1 MVLKLTHMQVV
12 VSPGYINGTVKVPGS
27 KSMTQRAYA
36 AALLHKGTT
45 IIRNP
50 GTSDDDKA
58 ALHVIQQL
66 GAKVHTL
73 ANNEL
78 EIISHGVNPVSDEID
93 CGESGLCARLF
104 APIAAISHLPVTING
119 KGTLLQRP
127 MLVYKAV
134 FEKLHV
140 TAPDF
145 DGQIPFEV
153 KGPLQVKDITIDGSQ
168 SSQFLSGL
176 LFAYAFT
183 AHGAVTITVND
194 LKSTPYIDMTLS
206 ILEQF
211 GKRVVND
218 SYKSFRIEPAVSIET
233 APVVIEIE
241 GDWSSAA
248 YWLVAGALNGEVT
261 VENINVNS
269 LQADKAIVEV
279 LQYAGASM
287 SIGFDSVT
295 VRKGRLKAFDYDAT
309 HSPDLFPILSILAA
323 YADGESYITGLHRLW
338 HKESNRAESIAE
350 MLMDLEVAFSIED
363 DYIAITG
370 SRQATGSY
378 VESCH
383 DHRIAM
389 AGAIAALK
397 TRNDVIINDAEAVNK
412 SYPDFFKHLQ
422 ALHIGCSFND

>member
-1 MVLKLTHMQVV
+1 MLAV
-12 VSPGYINGTVKVPGS
+12 VSPGNISGTVKVPGS

-36 AALLHKGTT
+36 AALLHKGST

-78 EIISHGVNPVSDEID
+78 EIISHGVNPTSDEID

-119 KGTLLQRP
+119 KGTLLERP
-127 MLVYKAV
+127 MFVYKAI
-134 FEKLHV
+134 FEQLHV

-145 DGQIPFEV
+145 NGQIPFRV

-183 AHGAVTITVND
+183 AHDTVTITVND
-194 LKSTPYIDMTLS
+194 LKSTPYIDLTLS
-206 ILEQF
+206 ILKLY
-211 GKRVVND
+211 GKDVEHHN
-218 SYKSFRIEPAVSIET
+218 YKTFTIKPAVNIET
-233 APVVIEIE
+233 APVIIDIE

-248 YWLVAGALNGEVT
+248 YWLVAAAINGEVT
-261 VENINVNS
+261 VENIS
-269 LQADKAIVEV
+269 IETLQADKAILEV
-279 LQYAGASM
+279 LQYAGVSM
-287 SIGFDSVT
+287 SISFESVT
-295 VRKGRLKAFDYDAT
+295 ARKSRIKAFDFDAT
-309 HSPDLFPILSILAA
+309 NAPDLFPILVILAA

-338 HKESNRAESIAE
+338 HKETNRAETIAE
-350 MLMDLEVAFSIED
+350 MLMSLEVPFSIED
-363 DYIAITG
+363 DYIAVTG
-370 SRQATGSY
+370 CGQPTGGYVDSY
-378 VESCH
+378 H

-389 AGAIAALK
+389 AASIAGIRS
-397 TRNDVIINDAEAVNK
+397 RNDLVIDNAEAVNK
-412 SYPDFFKHLQ
+412 SYPDFYKHLQ
-422 ALHIGCSFND
+422 SLQIKCSFTE

>member
-1 MVLKLTHMQVV
+1 MQAVI
-12 VSPGYINGTVKVPGS
+12 SPGNINGTVKVPGS

-45 IIRNP
+45 IVRNP

-58 ALHVIQQL
+58 ALQVIQQL

-119 KGTLLQRP
+119 KGTLLERP
-127 MLVYKAV
+127 MLVYKSV
-134 FEKLHV
+134 FEQLNV

-145 DGQIPFEV
+145 TGQIPFEV

-183 AHGAVTITVND
+183 AHDTVTITVND
-194 LKSTPYIDMTLS
+194 LKSTPYIDLTLS
-206 ILEQF
+206 ILKQF
-211 GKRVVND
+211 GKEVTHDN
-218 SYKSFRIEPAVSIET
+218 YKTFTIKPAVNIMA
-233 APVVIEIE
+233 APVVIDIE

-248 YWLVAGALNGEVT
+248 YWLVGGAINGDVT
-261 VENINVNS
+261 VENINIET
-269 LQADKAIVEV
+269 LQADKAILEV
-279 LQYAGASM
+279 LQYAGVSM
-287 SIGFDSVT
+287 SISFDYVT
-295 VRKGRLKAFDYDAT
+295 ARKSRIKAFDFDAT
-309 HSPDLFPILSILAA
+309 NAPDLFPILAILAA

-338 HKESNRAESIAE
+338 HKETNRAETIAE
-350 MLMDLEVAFSIED
+350 MLMSLEVPFSIED
-363 DYIAITG
+363 DYIAVTG
-370 SRQATGSY
+370 CGQPTGGYVDSY
-378 VESCH
+378 H

-389 AGAIAALK
+389 AASIAGIRS
-397 TRNDVIINDAEAVNK
+397 RNDLVIDNAQAVNK
-412 SYPDFFKHLQ
+412 SYPDFFKHLRS
-422 ALHIGCSFND
+422 LNIKCSFTE

>member
-1 MVLKLTHMQVV
+1 MLAV
-12 VSPGYINGTVKVPGS
+12 VSPGNINGTVKVPGS

-78 EIISHGVNPVSDEID
+78 EIVSHGVNPTSDEID

-104 APIAAISHLPVTING
+104 APIAAISHMPVIING
-119 KGTLLQRP
+119 KGTLLERP
-127 MLVYKAV
+127 MLVYKSV
-134 FEKLHV
+134 FEQLHV
-140 TAPDF
+140 TAQDF
-145 DGQIPFEV
+145 TGQIPFRV

-183 AHGAVTITVND
+183 AHDTVTITVNE
-194 LKSTPYIDMTLS
+194 LKSTPYIDLTLS
-206 ILEQF
+206 ILKQF
-211 GKRVVND
+211 GKEITHDN
-218 SYKSFRIEPAVSIET
+218 YKTFTIKPAVNIIT
-233 APVVIEIE
+233 APVEINIE

-248 YWLVAGALNGEVT
+248 YWLVAGAINGDIT
-261 VENINVNS
+261 VENINIKT
-269 LQADKAIVEV
+269 LQADKAILEV
-279 LQYAGASM
+279 LQYAGVSL
-287 SIGFDSVT
+287 SISYEYIT
-295 VRKGRLKAFDYDAT
+295 ARKSRIKAFDFDAT
-309 HSPDLFPILSILAA
+309 NAPDLFPILAILAA

-338 HKESNRAESIAE
+338 YKETNRAETIAE
-350 MLMDLEVAFSIED
+350 MLMSLEVPFSIED

-370 SRQATGSY
+370 CGQPTGAFVDSY
-378 VESCH
+378 H

-389 AGAIAALK
+389 AASIAGIK
-397 TRNDVIINDAEAVNK
+397 TRNDLVIDNAEAVNK

-422 ALHIGCSFND
+422 SLNIKCSFT

>member
-1 MVLKLTHMQVV
+1 MQAVI
-12 VSPGYINGTVKVPGS
+12 SPGYINGTVKVPGS

-78 EIISHGVNPVSDEID
+78 EIISHGVNPTGDEID

-127 MLVYKAV
+127 MLVYKSV
-134 FEKLHV
+134 FEQLHV

-145 DGQIPFEV
+145 DGQIPFQV

-183 AHGAVTITVND
+183 AHDAVTIIVND
-194 LKSTPYIDMTLS
+194 LKSTPYIDLTLS
-206 ILEQF
+206 ILKQF
-211 GKRVVND
+211 GKQVTHDNYKTFHIKSAVN
-218 SYKSFRIEPAVSIET
+218 IMT
-233 APVVIEIE
+233 APVVIDIE

-248 YWLVAGALNGEVT
+248 YWLAAAAINGEVT
-261 VENINVNS
+261 VENIS
-269 LQADKAIVEV
+269 IETLQADKAILEV
-279 LQYAGASM
+279 LQYAGVSM
-287 SIGFDSVT
+287 SISYESVT
-295 VRKGRLKAFDYDAT
+295 ARKSRIKAFDFDAT
-309 HSPDLFPILSILAA
+309 NAPDLFPILAILAA
-323 YADGESYITGLHRLW
+323 YSNGECYITGLHRLW
-338 HKESNRAESIAE
+338 HKETNRAETIAE
-350 MLMDLEVAFSIED
+350 MLMSLEIPFSIED
-363 DYIAITG
+363 DYMCITG
-370 SRQATGSY
+370 CREPTGGY
-378 VESCH
+378 VESAH

-389 AGAIAALK
+389 AASIASIK
-397 TRNDVIINDAEAVNK
+397 TRNNIVINDAEAVNK

-422 ALHIGCSFND
+422 ALQINCSFTD

>member
-1 MVLKLTHMQVV
+1 MLAI
-12 VSPGYINGTVKVPGS
+12 VSPGNINGTVKVPGS

-58 ALHVIQQL
+58 ALHIIQQL

-93 CGESGLCARLF
+93 CRESGLSARLF

-119 KGTLLQRP
+119 KGTLLERP
-127 MLVYKAV
+127 MLVYKSV
-134 FEKLHV
+134 FEQLHV

-145 DGQIPFEV
+145 TGQIPFQV
-153 KGPLQVKDITIDGSQ
+153 KGPLQVKDITMDGSQ

-183 AHGAVTITVND
+183 AHDTVTITVKD
-194 LKSTPYIDMTLS
+194 LKSTPYIDLTLS
-206 ILEQF
+206 ILKQF
-211 GKRVVND
+211 GKDVAHDNYKTFTIKPTVN
-218 SYKSFRIEPAVSIET
+218 IMT
-233 APVVIEIE
+233 APVVIDIE

-248 YWLVAGALNGEVT
+248 YWLVAGAINGDVT
-261 VENINVNS
+261 VENINIET
-269 LQADKAIVEV
+269 LQADKAILEV
-279 LQYAGASM
+279 LQYAGVSM
-287 SIGFDSVT
+287 SISFDSVT
-295 VRKGRLKAFDYDAT
+295 ARKSRIKAFDFDAT
-309 HSPDLFPILSILAA
+309 HAPDLFPILAILAA

-338 HKESNRAESIAE
+338 HKETNRAETIAE
-350 MLMDLEVAFSIED
+350 MLISLEVPFSIED
-363 DYIAITG
+363 DYIAVTG
-370 SRQATGSY
+370 CGQPTGGYVDSY
-378 VESCH
+378 H

-389 AGAIAALK
+389 AASIAGIK
-397 TRNDVIINDAEAVNK
+397 TRNDLVIDNADAVNK

-422 ALHIGCSFND
+422 SLNIKCSFTE